1 MLLSDFCV
9 NSSSAEK
16 VKRPS
21 GSGRPSWEERVIRK
35 WAVFC
40 SRVILEKRAAS
51 GDIHPE
57 AQIFTVKK
65 VTAFVQPITLQIL
78 HSQIELGG
86 VALQPGGDHLHA
98 DAIGD
103 TALLDRLELLG
114 QCGRKRVENGINRFC
129 ACRRRSADAQTE
141 TDCQCGQ
148 RPAQD
153 LLRGAPRLWLSAV
166 LSWFRAFVCS
176 ARQNGAH
183 RDPSWHKLLPVD
195 RFQFNAPLLQAHLH
209 SGGVRP
215 IIGAISLTE

>member
-1 MLLSDFCV
+1 MGCL
-9 NSSSAEK
+9 
-16 VKRPS
+16 
-21 GSGRPSWEERVIRK
+21 
-35 WAVFC
+35 C

-86 VALQPGGDHLHA
+86 AALQPGGDHLHA

-114 QCGRKRVENGINRFC
+114 QCGRERVENGINRFC
-129 ACRRRSADAQTE
+129 ARCRSAAAQTE
-141 TDCQCGQ
+141 TDCQCGGQ

-153 LLRGAPRLWLSAV
+153 LFAG
-166 LSWFRAFVCS
+166 
-176 ARQNGAH
+176 GH
-183 RDPSWHKLLPVD
+183 RDFGCQPCFHGSGHLYTLPG
-195 RFQFNAPLLQAHLH
+195 R
-209 SGGVRP
+209 
-215 IIGAISLTE
+215 TERIEIHHGINSFR